1 MDINIEIRKLAMLE
15 NVTLTEL
22 AKYIENKKQKP
33 YSVQNLS
40 TKLKKGTLNIT
51 ELDIILNRLGYNINF
66 NKNIDK

>member
-1 MDINIEIRKLAMLE
+1 MDINIEVRKLAMLE

-33 YSVQNLS
+33 YSIQNLS

-51 ELDIILNRLGYNINF
+51 ELEIILKRLGYDINF
-66 NKNIDK
+66 SKSLE

>member
-33 YSVQNLS
+33 YSIQNLS

-51 ELDIILNRLGYNINF
+51 ELEIILKRLGYDINF
-66 NKNIDK
+66 SKNLE